1 MVVYK
6 KIENSIED
14 YKLSE
19 IDENHQFNYQC
30 RITLNFDNIS
40 ERLGNNFSVTSLTTN
55 LLKYVDGIILIDKL
69 FCKFNLN

>member
-1 MVVYK
+1 MLVYK
-6 KIENSIED
+6 KIENSIVD
-14 YKLSE
+14 YKVSE
-19 IDENHQFNYQC
+19 IDENLFNYQC

-55 LLKYVDGIILIDKL
+55 LKYVDGIILKDKL